1 MASRDRIRGSMLPLD
16 KMTTCE
22 KLREMERRWD
32 DLCRQPQNV
41 PSPSRHEAIL
51 AGRERLIAKGKMSF
65 VDLDEA
71 RKRLRDTTR

>member
-16 KMTTCE
+16 KMTTSE

-32 DLCRQPQNV
+32 DLYRHPENV

-51 AGRERLIAKGKMSF
+51 AGRERLIAEGKMSF

-71 RKRLRDTTR
+71 RRRIRDATR